1 MEDYRVKLID
11 IARELAALPFGAG
24 VGSGDEETYLR
35 RFRTFYQHLAA
46 SVETSG
52 GGTPFNPMPMAM
64 DPFMRTPDQVTE
76 LLDRTD
82 ANLRELDR

>member
-1 MEDYRVKLID
+1 MDDYRVKLID
-11 IARELAALPFGAG
+11 LANELAMLPFGAK
-24 VGSGDEETYLR
+24 VGTGDEERYLR
-35 RFRTFYQHLAA
+35 RFRTYYQHLAV

-52 GGTPFNPMPMAM
+52 GGNAMNPMAMGM
-64 DPFMRTPDQVTE
+64 DPFMKTPDQVTE